1 VSGPFGHEA
10 GGRLGSTPLL
20 VSSRQIT
27 NVPKRRPVGEEMPGP
42 RKPTTKKPAGE
53 AVRPLVGPREE
64 AVRTI
69 ATSLRAERET
79 IRRAWVS
86 EMARRGLGRL
96 ISPAEAEAE
105 SARIYDALVE
115 CLETGRY
122 HSAQAYAQDM
132 AERDVFRGIGAKQ
145 VIGRLL
151 VLRDV
156 CGRTLCG
163 RSGDDL
169 AEASDALDVY
179 EPVVNRI
186 LTIVFMAFLQERERA
201 VGRRREQLG
210 ALVEAGKVLA
220 AERSLVAVLQRIVE
234 VACRLLGARY
244 GALGT
249 LDASG
254 AVDHFVT
261 TGLSEAQRAAIGSQ
275 PRGLGILGVAV
286 RERRPLRLRDL
297 TEDPR
302 VHGFP
307 PHHPTMRSFLG
318 VPIISRGQVFGH
330 LYVTEKQGA
339 EEFSKEDEHLAVT
352 LAGQAAVAIENASLY
367 EQLTRS
373 FEELQQSQDLLVRQE
388 KLASL
393 GRLAAGVAHEL
404 NNPLSAVA
412 GFAEA
417 LQRHV
422 TDGACG
428 DDRRFGDCRE
438 YLGMIQSEVG
448 RAAAIVR
455 RLLDFAR
462 QREPAFGPVDV
473 GQVMREAVAFVE
485 RQARLA
491 NRQIRMEPVGDG
503 ALVRGD
509 SQMLHQVL
517 LNLLTN
523 ALDAVEAGG
532 EITVTARRTGTGRLV
547 DSSLSQLGRDPA
559 RVDVSTNRP
568 VAGSTDW
575 VEIVVSDT
583 GAGIAAEHLPKIFD
597 PFFTTKEVGKGTGL
611 GLAIC
616 QSIVEQH
623 GGRIEVDSR
632 GPGQGTTVSVRLP
645 LAA

>member
-1 VSGPFGHEA
+1 
-10 GGRLGSTPLL
+10 
-20 VSSRQIT
+20 
-27 NVPKRRPVGEEMPGP
+27 M
-42 RKPTTKKPAGE
+42 
-53 AVRPLVGPREE
+53 
-64 AVRTI
+64 
-69 ATSLRAERET
+69 
-79 IRRAWVS
+79 
-86 EMARRGLGRL
+86 
-96 ISPAEAEAE
+96 
-105 SARIYDALVE
+105 
-115 CLETGRY
+115 
-122 HSAQAYAQDM
+122 
-132 AERDVFRGIGAKQ
+132 
-145 VIGRLL
+145 GRLL

-156 CGRTLCG
+156 CGRALG
-163 RSGDDL
+163 RRYLQDRGEAAAGLDL
-169 AEASDALDVY
+169 Y

-186 LTIVFMAFLQERERA
+186 LTIVVMAFLQERERA
-201 VGRRREQLG
+201 VGRSRAQRE
-210 ALVEAGKVLA
+210 ALVEAGKALS

-249 LDASG
+249 LDPSG
-254 AVDHFVT
+254 AVEQFVT
-261 TGLSEAQRAAIGSQ
+261 TGLTEAQREAIGPPPQ
-275 PRGLGILGVAV
+275 GAGILGVAV

-297 TEDPR
+297 TADPR
-302 VHGFP
+302 AHGFP
-307 PHHPTMRSFLG
+307 RHHPMMRSFLG
-318 VPIISRGQVFGH
+318 VPIISRGRVFGH
-330 LYVTEKQGA
+330 LYLTEKQGV
-339 EEFSKEDEHLAVT
+339 EEFSKEDEQLAVT

-422 TDGACG
+422 SEGACG

-491 NRQIRMEPVGDG
+491 NRQIRMEPIGDG
-503 ALVRGD
+503 AIVRGD

-523 ALDAVEAGG
+523 ALDAVEGGG
-532 EITVTARRTGTGRLV
+532 EITVTARRTGIGRLV
-547 DSSLSQLGRDPA
+547 DPSMSQPGRESA

-568 VAGSTDW
+568 VDDSADW
-575 VEIVVSDT
+575 VEIVVADT
-583 GAGIAAEHLPKIFD
+583 GAGIAAAHLSKIFD

-623 GGRIEVDSR
+623 GGRIEVASR
-632 GPGQGTTVSVRLP
+632 GPGQGTTVSIRLP
-645 LAA
+645 LAT

>member
-1 VSGPFGHEA
+1 
-10 GGRLGSTPLL
+10 
-20 VSSRQIT
+20 
-27 NVPKRRPVGEEMPGP
+27 MPGA
-42 RKPTTKKPAGE
+42 RKPRAKLPAGE
-53 AVRPLVGPREE
+53 PARQPAASHEE
-64 AVRTI
+64 AVSTI
-69 ATSLRAERET
+69 VRHLRAEREA
-79 IRRAWVS
+79 IQRAWVS
-86 EMARRGLGRL
+86 EMARRGFGKLL
-96 ISPAEAEAE
+96 SPAEAESE
-105 SARIYDALVE
+105 SAKVYDALVE

-132 AERDVFRGIGAKQ
+132 AERDVFRGIGATQ
-145 VIGRLL
+145 VMGRLL

-156 CGRTLCG
+156 CGRALSRRYLQDCG
-163 RSGDDL
+163 EAAAGLDL
-169 AEASDALDVY
+169 Y

-186 LTIVFMAFLQERERA
+186 LTIVAMAFLQERERA
-201 VGRRREQLG
+201 VGRSRAQLE
-210 ALVEAGKVLA
+210 ALVEAGKALS

-249 LDASG
+249 LDPSG
-254 AVDHFVT
+254 AVEQFVT
-261 TGLSEAQRAAIGSQ
+261 TGLTEAQREAIGPPPQ
-275 PRGLGILGVAV
+275 GAGILGVAV

-297 TEDPR
+297 TADPR
-302 VHGFP
+302 AHGFP
-307 PHHPTMRSFLG
+307 RHHPMMRSFLG
-318 VPIISRGQVFGH
+318 VPIISRGRVFGH
-330 LYVTEKQGA
+330 LYLTEKQGA
-339 EEFSKEDEHLAVT
+339 EEFSKEDEQLAVT

-422 TDGACG
+422 SEGACG

-491 NRQIRMEPVGDG
+491 NRQIRMEPIGDG
-503 ALVRGD
+503 TIVRGD

-523 ALDAVEAGG
+523 ALDAVEGGG
-532 EITVTARRTGTGRLV
+532 EITVTARRAPTGGQPGDQASR
-547 DSSLSQLGRDPA
+547 QLGNQAPGQPGDFPDPPITQ
-559 RVDVSTNRP
+559 SPNRP
-568 VAGSTDW
+568 ALDW
-575 VEIVVSDT
+575 VEIVVADT
-583 GAGIAAEHLPKIFD
+583 GAGIAAAHLSKIFD

-623 GGRIEVDSR
+623 GGRIEVVSR
-632 GPGQGTTVSVRLP
+632 GPGQGTTVSIRLP